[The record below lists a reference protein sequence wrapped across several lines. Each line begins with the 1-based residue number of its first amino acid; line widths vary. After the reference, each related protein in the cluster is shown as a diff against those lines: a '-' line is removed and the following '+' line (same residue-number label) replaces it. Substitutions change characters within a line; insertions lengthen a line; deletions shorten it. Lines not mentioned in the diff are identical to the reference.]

1 MESTIKWHA
10 CKDDLPPE
18 NVMYDYLVAVKDDF
32 GNQVVLALWDTNE
45 AFDPEGEY
53 KTVKFYNFHPY
64 DDIWEGQR
72 CEITHWAEVPSY
84 PSEKSDLKNLDDY
97 KARLK
102 DYLIDKFSSADED
115 KPSMISV
122 AALLRN
128 ELLRE
133 IYNDIVNDRI

>member
-1 MESTIKWHA
+1 MEATIKWHA
-10 CKDDLPPE
+10 CKDELPPD
-18 NVMYDYLVAVKDDF
+18 NLMQDYLVAVKDEF
-32 GNQVVLALWDTNE
+32 CNQVDIALWDPGE
-45 AFDPEGEY
+45 AFDPGKQY
-53 KTVKFYNFHPY
+53 KTVKFYNFHPLH
-64 DDIWEGQR
+64 DIWEGQN

-84 PSEKSDLKNLDDY
+84 PSEKSDIKNLADY

-102 DYLIDKFSSADED
+102 DYLLDKFSSADED

-133 IYNDIVNDRI
+133 IYKDIVNDRI